1 MRATVGAW
9 TLHEKTLQHQ
19 HRNFLAAEEG
29 RDAQAAQA
37 AVKEHILW
45 FYRLT
50 NIQK

>member
-1 MRATVGAW
+1 MKATVGAW

-19 HRNFLAAEEG
+19 HRNILAAVEG
-29 RDAQAAQA
+29 RDAQAAQE
-37 AVKEHILW
+37 AVQEHILW